1 MVINGNIFKDL
12 CAEAWIPELLFVYL
26 GIIKKIKVMQVL
38 RFFKD
43 ELTGDECAIAW
54 NGTEEIC
61 ITADEAY
68 NILAEEQAAKNAY
81 ENGRVYF

>member
-1 MVINGNIFKDL
+1 ERVRIFRQ
-12 CAEAWIPELLFVYL
+12 
-26 GIIKKIKVMQVL
+26 IKKIKVMTVL

-61 ITADEAY
+61 ITEAQAY
-68 NILAEEQAAKNAY
+68 DILAEEQAQQDAY
-81 ENGRVYF
+81 ESGRVFF

>member
-1 MVINGNIFKDL
+1 MI
-12 CAEAWIPELLFVYL
+12 
-26 GIIKKIKVMQVL
+26 VL

-61 ITADEAY
+61 ITANEAY
-68 NILAEEQAAKNAY
+68 NILAEEQAEKDAY